1 MVDLEEYLKRLL
13 DLLDVDQFDCFLD
26 ALACLGQPALILAE
40 GLGLLVSCRLN
51 DLLTRVLG

>member
-1 MVDLEEYLKRLL
+1 MVDFEEDVKRLL

-40 GLGLLVSCRLN
+40 GLRLLVSRRLN
-51 DLLTRVLG
+51 DFLTRVLG